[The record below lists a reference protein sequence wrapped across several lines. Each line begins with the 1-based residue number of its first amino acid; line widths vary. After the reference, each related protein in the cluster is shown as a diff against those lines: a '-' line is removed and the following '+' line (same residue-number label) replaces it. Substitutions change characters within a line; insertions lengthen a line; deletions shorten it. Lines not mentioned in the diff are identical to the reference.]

1 MRRFSRRAPAV
12 DGAPTVRDQAAPHV
26 LIIVQNLSVPLDR
39 RVWSECREL
48 TGAGYRVSVI
58 CPKDENDARYEELEG
73 VRIHRY
79 SPPRPAA
86 GLLTY
91 AWEFAYC
98 WIRTAAIATRLF
110 ARERF
115 DVIQACNPPD
125 TYFALARLF
134 HPFGVRFVFDHHDLC
149 PELFVSRDPSRP
161 ASRRVLAVLR
171 WLERGTYRTAD
182 HVITTNETYLERARE
197 RTGKPHDAFTVVR
210 SSPDPATMRP
220 GAPVPELRNG
230 RRHLC
235 CYLGIM
241 GHQDGVENVVRA
253 AAIIKH
259 ELGRDDVQFA
269 LMGFGDTL
277 AHLRELTVELELE
290 DVITFTGRVDLA
302 TIGSYLSTADVGLC
316 PDPKT
321 SFNDAS
327 TMNKVLEYMA
337 HRVPVISFNLNET
350 QKTAKSAGRYVAWQ
364 GDSQADQ
371 RAYAAAIVAL
381 LDDPA
386 LRLEMGRDGRARI
399 ENGLGWP
406 SQAAAYVNAYDRLLG
421 REVVSAE
428 PLTVDTVLA
437 ESLLAEDPAV
447 ETAPYRSGRFVRRD
461 DEFAADAEPAEDFA
475 S

>member
-1 MRRFSRRAPAV
+1 MRFFARRAPV
-12 DGAPTVRDQAAPHV
+12 VTGHDKSAPHV

-48 TGAGYRVSVI
+48 AGAGYRVSVI
-58 CPKDENDARYEELEG
+58 CPKDEKDAGYEQLEG

-79 SPPRPAA
+79 SPPRPAT

-98 WIRTAAIATRLF
+98 WLRTAAIAMRLF

-134 HPFGVRFVFDHHDLC
+134 RPFGVRFVFDHHDLC
-149 PELFVSRDPSRP
+149 PELFMSRDPSKP
-161 ASRRVLAVLR
+161 ASGRVLAVLR
-171 WLERGTYRTAD
+171 WLERGTYRAAD

-197 RTGKPHDAFTVVR
+197 RTGKPHEDFTVVR
-210 SSPDPATMRP
+210 SSPDPARMRR

-230 RRHLC
+230 RKHLC

-241 GHQDGVENVVRA
+241 GHQDGVENAVRA

-259 ELGRDDVQFA
+259 EFGRDDVQFA

-277 AHLRELTVELELE
+277 AHLRELTVELDLE
-290 DVITFTGRVDLA
+290 STVTFTGRADLP
-302 TIGSYLSTADVGLC
+302 TIGSYLSTADIGLC

-337 HRVPVISFNLNET
+337 HCVPVVSFNLTET
-350 QKTAKSAGRYVAWQ
+350 QKTAKSAGRYVTWQ
-364 GDSQADQ
+364 GEPQADQ
-371 RAYAAAIVAL
+371 RAYAAAIVEL

-386 LRLEMGRDGRARI
+386 LRLTMGRDGRARI

-406 SQAAAYVNAYDRLLG
+406 SQAARYVNAYDRLLG
-421 REVVSAE
+421 REELISE
-428 PLTVDTVLA
+428 PLTVDTVLV
-437 ESLLAEDPAV
+437 ESLLGEDPIA
-447 ETAPYRSGRFVRRD
+447 EAPLRSHRFARHD
-461 DEFAADAEPAEDFA
+461 DEFAAEAEPAEGFA